1 MSLSLSASAML
12 SLGPFQVS
20 LILGV
25 TQGDTD
31 ADTRKHVGW
40 HLLEIWISL
49 LSSIYCGHQLVDP

>member
-12 SLGPFQVS
+12 SLGPSQVS

-31 ADTRKHVGW
+31 ANTRKCVG
-40 HLLEIWISL
+40 
-49 LSSIYCGHQLVDP
+49 